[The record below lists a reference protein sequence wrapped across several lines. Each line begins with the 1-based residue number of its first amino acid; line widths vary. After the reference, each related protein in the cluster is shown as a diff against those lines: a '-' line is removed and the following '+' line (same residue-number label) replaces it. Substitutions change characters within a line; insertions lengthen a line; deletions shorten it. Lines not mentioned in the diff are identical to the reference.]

1 MLYGSECWLLRSIAF
16 IKMSVIE
23 MKMLRWMGEIHRNIV
38 FKKRKFT
45 KRWVIWFINN
55 SFINYHYTSHRVM
68 RGMRIN
74 NYFVCNIMYNLF
86 SKFF

>member
-55 SFINYHYTSHRVM
+55 SFINYHYTSHGVM
-68 RGMRIN
+68 RGMKIN
-74 NYFVCNIMYNLF
+74 NYFFVI
-86 SKFF
+86 

>member
-55 SFINYHYTSHRVM
+55 SFINYPYTSHRVM
-68 RGMRIN
+68 
-74 NYFVCNIMYNLF
+74 
-86 SKFF
+86 